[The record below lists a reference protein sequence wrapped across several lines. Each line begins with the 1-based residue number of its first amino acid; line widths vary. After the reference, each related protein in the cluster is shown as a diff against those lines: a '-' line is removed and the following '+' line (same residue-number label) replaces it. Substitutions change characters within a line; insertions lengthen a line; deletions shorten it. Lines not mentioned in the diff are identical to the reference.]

1 MKGILPPTLEIIL
14 KTYCPLPA
22 RQGPLRPQQQK
33 IPSCSLSP
41 MPCTKPDSLRDNQT
55 KSSSFGAQAD
65 GRKEGQI
72 ETLLEVQ
79 PDDMTG
85 KHRDREHNPLE
96 QPQVSGDE
104 DKVVAGGT
112 SHAGQGKKIIFQTE
126 VGMDLETSQV
136 VARHVVKLAMFQQ
149 QGTISKSTDR
159 GGNYPLQ
166 ADFRGNPIT
175 TTARVAA
182 HAEAAIGRQQRGTT
196 STEQSK
202 QFDPRG

>member
-41 MPCTKPDSLRDNQT
+41 MPCTKPDSLRGNQT

-65 GRKEGQI
+65 GRKEEQI

-104 DKVVAGGT
+104 WLRAALHTHVR
-112 SHAGQGKKIIFQTE
+112 GKKHFTNRGWNGPRNI
-126 VGMDLETSQV
+126 TS
-136 VARHVVKLAMFQQ
+136 RR
-149 QGTISKSTDR
+149 SPCR
-159 GGNYPLQ
+159 
-166 ADFRGNPIT
+166 
-175 TTARVAA
+175 
-182 HAEAAIGRQQRGTT
+182 EIGDVSATRDNI
-196 STEQSK
+196 EEH
-202 QFDPRG
+202 